1 MLKCIMKTLYLLV
14 MLVGLVLTAGGTGGL
29 DARLTAFPLDL
40 LEGIFAET
48 GGTGGFG
55 LLSR

>member
-1 MLKCIMKTLYLLV
+1 MGTLYLLA

-29 DARLTAFPLDL
+29 DARLAPFPLSL
-40 LEGIFAET
+40 LAGIFAET

>member
-1 MLKCIMKTLYLLV
+1 METLYLLTV
-14 MLVGLVLTAGGTGGL
+14 LAALVLMVGGTGGL

-40 LEGIFAET
+40 LEGIFAGT

-55 LLSR
+55 LLSG